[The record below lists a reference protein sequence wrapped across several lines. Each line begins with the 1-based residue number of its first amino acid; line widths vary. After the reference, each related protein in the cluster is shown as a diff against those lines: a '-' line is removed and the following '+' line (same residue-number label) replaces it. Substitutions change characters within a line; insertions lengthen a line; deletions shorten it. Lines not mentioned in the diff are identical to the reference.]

1 MTQYATV
8 NRFCSIEGTQC
19 NKQIPFNGRDTFFF
33 AYPSRPRWRS
43 FSSELVIEMS
53 DRGFNGTRWEDL
65 VNNDLLFSKVCE
77 GIYGNDF
84 LLAEVTEANPNVL
97 LEIGYAL
104 AVGRL
109 PILLQDKNSTPWSRR
124 LLTTLEGC
132 YYETREDIHTY
143 MAKLRSQ
150 STPLTDGPD
159 RRLPF
164 LEKMGIFDEP
174 ETPATVYHLKPKLSA
189 DWISRVDRTLKSS
202 YFKLGAMDPSD
213 SVYDEF
219 YPQAREIQRT
229 SLIVA
234 SLLGS
239 TNVNWEQHNANVSL
253 LIGFAIG
260 LGKPVL
266 VLQHEPVAPI
276 LDLGSV
282 SRPVSSEHQAQ
293 QVVQSWIDGQTR
305 LQLNQ
310 TADSNRQGVRRQQ
323 AERIRSAYLGHPD
336 ALQDN
341 RLLEYFVRTKEFDD
355 AIQGRRTFFIGRRGS
370 GKSANFQ
377 AIRAE
382 LHENPKVVTAEIAP
396 DDFELDRISAFL
408 EKEYPLSNPKLVFQH
423 VWSYVLTSEL
433 LKSLAER
440 TERLYLSPDDQGRTY
455 LRQHYDDNYDLLSSD
470 FAGRVISV
478 LSKVIVTAP
487 DMGLQERQ
495 SKAEES
501 IKALREYE
509 LGRRLREFAEHEG
522 ITFFVIADDLDK
534 HWKPDSTQSIDLLI
548 GLIAEVDRLQRFF
561 QNSLTIVLFLREDI
575 YDILT
580 QFDDDLPK
588 RNLLRLEWTQSNLRH
603 LVAER
608 LAIVADQA
616 NDDDEN
622 TWSVIFPESVNG
634 MTSSEYILSRALP
647 RPRDIL
653 DLCQKSIDQAQRNG
667 HAFVTTQDILDGE
680 ASFSEGLFWSLAA
693 EFRGLYP
700 HIEAVLI
707 EFEGIPESLPWEEF
721 KRRATDIIQTSRS
734 IVTGWIGSDG
744 GVSAQYLAQV
754 LFKIG
759 LIGLSGE
766 PTGPIHYCNG
776 YSFSQTWGRVSS
788 TPIVHI
794 HPAFRRVLDVSRA
807 VLHRPWGA
815 RSPRRAD
822 PRQLAFDE
830 PQEGGGA

>member
-1 MTQYATV
+1 M
-8 NRFCSIEGTQC
+8 
-19 NKQIPFNGRDTFFF
+19 
-33 AYPSRPRWRS
+33 
-43 FSSELVIEMS
+43 
-53 DRGFNGTRWEDL
+53 
-65 VNNDLLFSKVCE
+65 
-77 GIYGNDF
+77 
-84 LLAEVTEANPNVL
+84 
-97 LEIGYAL
+97 
-104 AVGRL
+104 
-109 PILLQDKNSTPWSRR
+109 
-124 LLTTLEGC
+124 
-132 YYETREDIHTY
+132 
-143 MAKLRSQ
+143 
-150 STPLTDGPD
+150 
-159 RRLPF
+159 
-164 LEKMGIFDEP
+164 
-174 ETPATVYHLKPKLSA
+174 
-189 DWISRVDRTLKSS
+189 
-202 YFKLGAMDPSD
+202 
-213 SVYDEF
+213 
-219 YPQAREIQRT
+219 
-229 SLIVA
+229 
-234 SLLGS
+234 
-239 TNVNWEQHNANVSL
+239 
-253 LIGFAIG
+253 
-260 LGKPVL
+260 
-266 VLQHEPVAPI
+266 
-276 LDLGSV
+276 
-282 SRPVSSEHQAQ
+282 
-293 QVVQSWIDGQTR
+293 
-305 LQLNQ
+305 
-310 TADSNRQGVRRQQ
+310 
-323 AERIRSAYLGHPD
+323 
-336 ALQDN
+336 
-341 RLLEYFVRTKEFDD
+341 RTKEFDD

-408 EKEYPLSNPKLVFQH
+408 EKEYALSNPKLVFQH

-440 TERLYLSPDDQGRTY
+440 TERLYLSPDDQGRRY

-534 HWKPDSTQSIDLLI
+534 HWKPDSRQSIDLLI

-608 LAIVADQA
+608 LAIAADQA
-616 NDDDEN
+616 NDDDES

-634 MTSSEYILSRALP
+634 MTSSEYTLSRALP
-647 RPRDIL
+647 RPRDVL

-700 HIEAVLI
+700 HIEEVLI

-721 KRRATDIIQTSRS
+721 ERRATDIIQTSRS

-744 GVSAQYLAQV
+744 GIGTQYLAQV

-766 PTGPIHYCNG
+766 PTGTYP
-776 YSFSQTWGRVSS
+776 
-788 TPIVHI
+788 
-794 HPAFRRVLDVSRA
+794 L
-807 VLHRPWGA
+807 L
-815 RSPRRAD
+815 
-822 PRQLAFDE
+822 
-830 PQEGGGA
+830 

>member
-1 MTQYATV
+1 MTQFATV

-19 NKQIPFNGRDTFFF
+19 NKQIPYGGRDTFFF
-33 AYPSRPRWRS
+33 AYPSAPRWQS
-43 FSSELVIEMS
+43 FSSELVKEMG
-53 DRGFNGTRWEDL
+53 DRGFNGTRWEDF
-65 VNNDLLFSKVCE
+65 VNNDLLFSKVCD

-84 LLAEVTEANPNVL
+84 LLAEVTEPNPNVL

-109 PILLQDKNSTPWSRR
+109 PVLLQDKNSKPWSRH
-124 LLTTLEGC
+124 LLTTLESC

-143 MAKLRSQ
+143 MAKLRAQ
-150 STPLTDGPD
+150 STSLPDQPD

-164 LEKMGIFDEP
+164 LEQMGIFDQQ

-189 DWISRVDRTLKSS
+189 DWISRVDRILKTS
-202 YFKLGAMDPSD
+202 YFKLGMMDPSD

-234 SLLGS
+234 SLLSS
-239 TNVNWEQHNANVSL
+239 TNSNWEQHNANVSL

-282 SRPVSSEHQAQ
+282 SRPIISEHRAQ
-293 QVVQSWIDGQTR
+293 QIVESWIDGQTR

-310 TADSNRQGVRRQQ
+310 TADSNRQGAKRQQ
-323 AERIRSAYLGHPD
+323 AERIRSVYLGHPD

-341 RLLEYFVRTKEFDD
+341 RLLDYFVRTTEFND
-355 AIQGRRTFFIGRRGS
+355 AIEGRRTFFIGRRGS

-377 AIRAE
+377 AIRSE
-382 LHENPKVVTAEIAP
+382 LRKSPKIVVAEIAP
-396 DDFELDRISAFL
+396 DDFELERITALL
-408 EKEYPLSNPKLVFQH
+408 EKDYSLSNPKLVFQH
-423 VWSYVLTSEL
+423 VWNYVLTSEI

-440 TERLYLSPDDQGRTY
+440 TDRLYLSPDDQGRTF
-455 LRQHYDDNYDLLSSD
+455 LRQHYDDNYALLTSD

-478 LSKVIVTAP
+478 LSNVVVAAP
-487 DMGLQERQ
+487 DISPQVRQ
-495 SKAEES
+495 SRAEES

-509 LGRRLREFAEHEG
+509 LGRRLKEFAQHED

-534 HWKPDSTQSIDLLI
+534 HWRPDNRQSIDLLI

-561 QNSLTIVLFLREDI
+561 QNRLTIVLFLREDI
-575 YDILT
+575 YDVLT

-588 RNLLRLEWTQSNLRH
+588 RSLLRLEWTRSNLRH

-608 LAIVADQA
+608 LAIAADQI

-622 TWSVIFPESVNG
+622 TWSVIFPEAVNG

-647 RPRDIL
+647 RPRDVL

-667 HAFVTTQDILDGE
+667 HTFVTAQDILEGE
-680 ASFSEGLFWSLAA
+680 TSFSEGLFWSLAA
-693 EFRGLYP
+693 EFKGLYP
-700 HIEAVLI
+700 QLEEVLI
-707 EFEGIPESLPWEEF
+707 EFEGIPESLSWEEF
-721 KRRATDIIQTSRS
+721 ERRAVSIIRATEPVMMAWVR
-734 IVTGWIGSDG
+734 SDG
-744 GVSAQYLAQV
+744 GIDAHSLAEV

-759 LIGLSGE
+759 LIGLSE
-766 PTGPIHYCNG
+766 ELAGPVYYCNG
-776 YSFSQTWGRVSS
+776 HSFSQTWGRVSS
-788 TPIVHI
+788 KPTVHI
-794 HPAFRRVLDVSRA
+794 HPAFRRVLDVSGVA
-807 VLHRPWGA
+807 MHRPWRA
-815 RSPRRAD
+815 RQTRRID

-830 PQEGGGA
+830 PQEGNRT

>member
-8 NRFCSIEGTQC
+8 NRFCAIEGIQC
-19 NKQIPFNGRDTFFF
+19 NKQIQYNGRDTFFF
-33 AYPSRPRWRS
+33 AYPSRPRWSS
-43 FSSELVIEMS
+43 FSSELVKEMS
-53 DRGFNGTRWEDL
+53 HRGFNGTRWEDL
-65 VNNDLLFSKVCE
+65 VNNDLLFSKVCD

-109 PILLQDKNSTPWSRR
+109 PVLLQDKNSTPWSRR

-150 STPLTDGPD
+150 STPLADGPD

-282 SRPVSSEHQAQ
+282 SRPIGSEHQAQ

-310 TADSNRQGVRRQQ
+310 TADSNRQVAKRQQ
-323 AERIRSAYLGHPD
+323 EERIRGAYLGHPD

-341 RLLEYFVRTKEFDD
+341 RLLDYFVRTKEFDD
-355 AIQGRRTFFIGRRGS
+355 AIEGRRTFFIGRRGS

-377 AIRAE
+377 AIKAE
-382 LHENPKVVTAEIAP
+382 LRKSPKIVTAEIAP
-396 DDFELDRISAFL
+396 DDFELERITAFL
-408 EKEYPLSNPKLVFQH
+408 EKEYSLSNPKLVFQH
-423 VWSYVLTSEL
+423 VWNYVFTSEI

-440 TERLYLSPDDQGRTY
+440 TDRLYLSPDDQGRTY
-455 LRQHYDDNYDLLSSD
+455 LRQHYDDNYELISSD
-470 FAGRVISV
+470 FAARVITV
-478 LSKVIVTAP
+478 LGDVVVKAP
-487 DMGLQERQ
+487 DISPQERQ
-495 SKAEES
+495 SRAEES
-501 IKALREYE
+501 IKALREYK
-509 LGRRLREFAEHEG
+509 LGRRLREFAEHED
-522 ITFFVIADDLDK
+522 ITYFVIADDLDK
-534 HWKPDSTQSIDLLI
+534 HWRPDSKESIELLI
-548 GLIAEVDRLQRFF
+548 GLIAEADRLQRFF
-561 QNSLTIVLFLREDI
+561 QSHLTMVLFLREDI
-575 YDILT
+575 YDVLT

-588 RNLLRLEWTQSNLRH
+588 RNLVRLEWTHSNLRH

-608 LAIVADQA
+608 LATAAGQD
-616 NDDDEN
+616 NDDDDS
-622 TWSVIFPESVNG
+622 TWSVIFPERVQE
-634 MTSSEYILSRALP
+634 MTAADYILSRALP
-647 RPRDIL
+647 RPRDVL

-667 HAFVTTQDILDGE
+667 HSFVAAQDILDGE
-680 ASFSEGLFWSLAA
+680 ASFSEGLFWSLSA

-700 HIEAVLI
+700 QLEEVLI
-707 EFEGIPESLPWEEF
+707 EFEGIPESLLWEEF
-721 KRRATDIIQTSRS
+721 EQRATDIIQANRPAMMDWVRNRSRLEAHS
-734 IVTGWIGSDG
+734 
-744 GVSAQYLAQV
+744 LAEV

-759 LIGLSGE
+759 LIGLSSD
-766 PTGPIHYCNG
+766 PSSPIHYCNG
-776 YSFSQTWGRVSS
+776 VSFSQTWGLVS
-788 TPIVHI
+788 PKPVVHV
-794 HPAFRRVLDVSRA
+794 HPAFRRVLDVSGGIT
-807 VLHRPWGA
+807 HRPWRA
-815 RSPRRAD
+815 KRKRRID

-830 PQEGGGA
+830 

>member
-1 MTQYATV
+1 MTQFATV
-8 NRFCSIEGTQC
+8 TRFCSIEGTQC
-19 NKQIPFNGRDTFFF
+19 NKQIPYGGRDTFFF
-33 AYPSRPRWRS
+33 AYPSGPLWRA
-43 FSSELVIEMS
+43 FSSELVKEMG

-84 LLAEVTEANPNVL
+84 LLAEVTAPNPNVL

-109 PILLQDKNSTPWSRR
+109 PVLLQDKNSKPWSRH
-124 LLTTLEGC
+124 LLTTLESC

-143 MAKLRSQ
+143 MAKLRAQ
-150 STPLTDGPD
+150 STSPPDKPD

-164 LEKMGIFDEP
+164 LEQMGIFDQQ

-189 DWISRVDRTLKSS
+189 DWISRVDRTLRTS
-202 YFKLGAMDPSD
+202 YFKLGTMDPSD
-213 SVYDEF
+213 AVYDEF

-234 SLLGS
+234 SLLSS
-239 TNVNWEQHNANVSL
+239 TNLNWEQHNANVSL

-260 LGKPVL
+260 LGKPAL

-282 SRPVSSEHQAQ
+282 SRPVNSEHQAQ
-293 QVVQSWIDGQTR
+293 QIVEAWIDGQTR

-310 TADSNRQGVRRQQ
+310 AADSHKRGARQQ
-323 AERIRSAYLGHPD
+323 HAERIRSVYLGHPD

-341 RLLEYFVRTKEFDD
+341 RLLDYFVRTKEFDD
-355 AIQGRRTFFIGRRGS
+355 AIEGRRTFFIGRRGS

-382 LHENPKVVTAEIAP
+382 LRKRSKIVAAEIAP
-396 DDFELDRISAFL
+396 DDFELERISVFL
-408 EKEYPLSNPKLVFQH
+408 EKEYALSNPKLVFQH
-423 VWSYVLTSEL
+423 VWNYVLTSEI

-440 TERLYLSPDDQGRTY
+440 TDLLYLSPEDQGRTY

-470 FAGRVISV
+470 FASRVISV
-478 LSKVIVTAP
+478 LSNVIVTAP
-487 DMGLQERQ
+487 TIGLQDRQ
-495 SKAEES
+495 SRADES

-509 LGRRLREFAEHEG
+509 LGRRLRDFAERED

-534 HWKPDSTQSIDLLI
+534 HWRPDSRQSIDLLI
-548 GLIAEVDRLQRFF
+548 GLIAEADRLQRFF
-561 QNSLTIVLFLREDI
+561 ENRLTMVLFLREDI

-588 RNLLRLEWTQSNLRH
+588 RDLLRLEWTQSNLRH

-608 LAIVADQA
+608 LAIAAEQD
-616 NDDDEN
+616 NDDDES
-622 TWSVIFPESVNG
+622 TWSVIFPERVRETTASD
-634 MTSSEYILSRALP
+634 YILSRALP
-647 RPRDIL
+647 RPRDVL
-653 DLCQKSIDQAQRNG
+653 DLCQKAIDQAQRNG
-667 HAFVTTQDILDGE
+667 HSFVTGQDILDGE

-700 HIEAVLI
+700 QFEEVLI

-721 KRRATDIIQTSRS
+721 EQRATGIIRASEPVMTDW
-734 IVTGWIGSDG
+734 VGSDNG
-744 GVSAQYLAQV
+744 IDPHSLAEV

-759 LIGLSGE
+759 LIGLSRE
-766 PTGPIHYCNG
+766 QAGPIYYRNG
-776 YSFSQTWGRVSS
+776 NSFSQTWGRVSH

-794 HPAFRRVLDVSRA
+794 HPAFRKVLDVSGA
-807 VLHRPWGA
+807 ALHRPWRAKRA
-815 RSPRRAD
+815 RRVD

-830 PQEGGGA
+830 AQEGNGA